1 MVLNQAYIFMIF
13 IINGVIIGLLFDCF
27 RVLRRTF
34 KTNNIT
40 TYFQDVLFWILTGL
54 ILLYS
59 IFTFSNG
66 EIRLYMFLGVIVGCV
81 LYMLLLSSNFI
92 KINVKVLTTLK
103 SIILT
108 IIKIVLKPFVFLFK
122 ILHSF
127 LFKPINFLIINTK
140 KIKILDKMSKRKI
153 ES

>member
-13 IINGVIIGLLFDCF
+13 ILNGIVIGLLFDCF

-34 KTNNIT
+34 KTNNII

-66 EIRLYMFLGVIVGCV
+66 EIRLYMFLGVMVGCI

-92 KINVKVLTTLK
+92 KVNVKVLTILK
-103 SIILT
+103 SIFLT
-108 IIKIVLKPFVFLFK
+108 IIKVLLKPFVFLFK
-122 ILHSF
+122 ILHNL
-127 LFKPINFLIINTK
+127 LFKPINFIIINTK
-140 KIKILDKMSKRKI
+140 KIKILDKMSKRKL